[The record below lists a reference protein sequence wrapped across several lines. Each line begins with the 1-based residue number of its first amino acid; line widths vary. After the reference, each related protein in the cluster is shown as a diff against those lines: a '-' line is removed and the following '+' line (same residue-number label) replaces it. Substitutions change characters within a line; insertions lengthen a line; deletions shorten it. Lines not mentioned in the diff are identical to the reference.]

1 MELFAERVS
10 APLPF
15 PQPATRHDPD
25 EPVQS
30 EDIDNGEEDEFS
42 MMQQQ
47 YSWLREPIQSS
58 DADEQIINYSIE
70 EQNYDKE
77 KSEPVCCGY

>member
-15 PQPATRHDPD
+15 PQPATRHDQD
-25 EPVQS
+25 EPWPVQS
-30 EDIDNGEEDEFS
+30 EEDEFCL
-42 MMQQQ
+42 MQQQ
-47 YSWLREPIQSS
+47 YSWLRVPIQCS

-70 EQNYDKE
+70 EQSYDKE
-77 KSEPVCCGY
+77 KSELVCCGY

>member
-15 PQPATRHDPD
+15 PQQATRQDQD
-25 EPVQS
+25 ELVQS
-30 EDIDNGEEDEFS
+30 EEDEFS

-47 YSWLREPIQSS
+47 YSWLREPIQCS
-58 DADEQIINYSIE
+58 DAEEQIINYSIE

-77 KSEPVCCGY
+77 KSELVCSVLRNLFG

>member
-1 MELFAERVS
+1 MEQFVERVS

-15 PQPATRHDPD
+15 PQLPATGQDAMLQHC
-25 EPVQS
+25 
-30 EDIDNGEEDEFS
+30 EEDEFS

-47 YSWLREPIQSS
+47 YSWLRVPIQCS
-58 DADEQIINYSIE
+58 DADGEQIINYSIE

-77 KSEPVCCGY
+77 KSELVCCSSGY

>member
-1 MELFAERVS
+1 MELFAERDS

-15 PQPATRHDPD
+15 PQPATKHDQA
-25 EPVQS
+25 EPAVQS
-30 EDIDNGEEDEFS
+30 EENDSEFS

-47 YSWLREPIQSS
+47 YSWLCVPIQCS

-77 KSEPVCCGY
+77 KTELVCCGY

>member
-1 MELFAERVS
+1 MAA

-15 PQPATRHDPD
+15 PKQATRQDEY

-30 EDIDNGEEDEFS
+30 EEDEFS

-47 YSWLREPIQSS
+47 YSWLRVPIQCS

-77 KSEPVCCGY
+77 KSELVCCGY